1 MTILALLIGLA
12 AGAAGVYLVA
22 VRRAVADRA
31 DAIGERDAALAAA
44 RGADLEMHE
53 AQRALAESEAALNAT
68 RDLFDDRLQNSIK
81 AVSTEALKE
90 NATLFAEQALGRL
103 GIVVEPLQKSLEKVE
118 TNVTLLEQQRQRAY
132 GEIHKELEIVRETHE
147 GLRRQTGNLVTALRG
162 DSQARGRWGEI
173 QLRRVIEMAGMLPYC
188 DFDEQHSLTTEEGRL
203 LRPDVIVKLPGGKSI
218 VVDSKVSLAGYLRA
232 FEEGVDDER
241 RHTALA
247 EHARQV
253 RDHIQK
259 LGQKAYWR
267 QLPATPEFV
276 VMFLHDES
284 SWVAAL
290 DVDPTLHELA
300 LSNNVIPASP
310 TNLIGLLRAVHY
322 GWQQEMI
329 AEGARQI
336 SDLGR
341 ELYKRLATMGA
352 HMARLGKTLDGAVK
366 SYNETVG
373 SLERQVLPQARRFEQ
388 HGISGIEPPELQPV
402 ERQTRSLAAQ
412 ELVADA
418 AAADVAEG
426 RTEGIAGPIPLEVRA
441 GGASA
446 A

>member
-1 MTILALLIGLA
+1 MTVVALLIGLV

-22 VRRAVADRA
+22 LRRAVS
-31 DAIGERDAALAAA
+31 ERDDAVEGARAAE
-44 RGADLEMHE
+44 R
-53 AQRALAESEAALNAT
+53 RLAESEGALAAERLAV
-68 RDLFDDRLQNSIK
+68 DDRLQNAIR
-81 AVSTEALKE
+81 VLSTEALKE
-90 NATLFAEQALGRL
+90 NATAFTEQALCRL
-103 GIVVEPLQKSLEKVE
+103 GVMVEPLQKSLEKVE
-118 TNVTLLEQQRQRAY
+118 TNVNVLEQQRQRAY
-132 GEIHKELEIVRETHE
+132 GEIHRELEIVRQNNE
-147 GLRRQTGNLVTALRG
+147 GLSRQTGNLVSALRG
-162 DSQARGRWGEI
+162 NSQVRGQWGEI
-173 QLRRVIEMAGMLPYC
+173 QLRRVIEMAGMLAYC
-188 DFDEQHSLTTEEGRL
+188 DFDEQQSVSDADGRVM
-203 LRPDVIVKLPGGKSI
+203 RPDVIVKLPGGKSI
-218 VVDSKVSLAGYLRA
+218 VIDSKVSLAGYLAAHDEGADDAARA
-232 FEEGVDDER
+232 AG
-241 RHTALA
+241 LA
-247 EHARQV
+247 DHARQV
-253 RDHIQK
+253 RTHIQS

-284 SWVAAL
+284 SWLAAL
-290 DVDPTLHELA
+290 DVDPSLHELA
-300 LSNNVIPASP
+300 LANNVIPATP

-322 GWQQEMI
+322 GWQQETI

-336 SDLGR
+336 SELGR

-388 HGISGIEPPELQPV
+388 LGITGVEPPELQPI
-402 ERQTRSLAAQ
+402 ERQTRALSSA

-418 AAADVAEG
+418 TAEG
-426 RTEGIAGPIPLEVRA
+426 VVQEGPIPLGIHA